1 VPRKRF
7 LYPRLQPAL
16 RTTTAIANPIQH
28 GESSNSQVIPVK
40 LRTSCKLSAFLMER
54 AWGLLTATLIH
65 APGTV
70 VTYRSLLTTVNSHKR
85 VIANLR
91 KRRAVPSSQVICTN
105 PLIFCSCSALFVA
118 GVPPGYT
125 VTRISPWQTFA
136 VRALLYLSVNANPSR
151 SKKTNQIMGAKPPIF
166 SSSSLAFS
174 HFLWGLVITTPT
186 YALRTVRPPASTSH

>member
-1 VPRKRF
+1 M
-7 LYPRLQPAL
+7 
-16 RTTTAIANPIQH
+16 
-28 GESSNSQVIPVK
+28 
-40 LRTSCKLSAFLMER
+40 MER

-70 VTYRSLLTTVNSHKR
+70 VTYRSLLTTVNKRHKR

-105 PLIFCSCSALFVA
+105 PLILCSCSALFVA

-125 VTRISPWQTFA
+125 VTCISPWQTFA

-151 SKKTNQIMGAKPPIF
+151 SKKTNQIMGAKPPILF
-166 SSSSLAFS
+166 SSSSAFS
-174 HFLWGLVITTPT
+174 RFLWGLVIMTPT